1 LLISADKYILSK
13 FVHTSVYHGTA
24 NAWDKNSNSIL
35 KILGSLFIIFVISFS
50 DNNNVQAQNIEGIS
64 KYDTSLMRIHSPAKA
79 SFYSAVLPGLGQA
92 YNKKYWK
99 IPILYAGSGTLI
111 YFINFHNTH
120 YLRYKKAYILR
131 VANDPNNEDEF
142 KKNHLD
148 NLYTDENLKYLM
160 DTYRRWRD
168 LCVFSLA
175 GVYLANIIDA
185 TVDAYLFDYDVS
197 QDLSLHIEP
206 AIFQTPSSTSLGL
219 SCKFT
224 F

>member
-1 LLISADKYILSK
+1 MLISAYKYSNYILAKAFSYVKVGNAGNKAMHKNLKYIGILFLSLMLL
-13 FVHTSVYHGTA
+13 
-24 NAWDKNSNSIL
+24 SNSAI
-35 KILGSLFIIFVISFS
+35 K
-50 DNNNVQAQNIEGIS
+50 VQAQNIEGIS

-79 SFYSAVLPGLGQA
+79 SFYSAVFPGLGQA

-99 IPILYAGSGTLI
+99 LPLLYAGAGTLV

-120 YLRYKKAYILR
+120 YLKYKKAYILR
-131 VANDPNNEDEF
+131 VADDPNNRDEF
-142 KKNHLD
+142 YNRKD
-148 NLYTDENLKYLM
+148 LYTPDNIRYLM

-168 LCVFSLA
+168 LCVFGLA

-206 AIFQTPSSTSLGL
+206 ALFQTPSSTSLGL
-219 SCKFT
+219 SFKFR